1 MKKAAFSAMLMMI
14 IALFTTVSAQNWQYQ
29 TNTEEYDTMSLE
41 TYQTE
46 LADAQQRE
54 SNLKSKIATEQGI
67 IDSLKAR
74 LVDLDNQI
82 ATTIADIYRILGI
95 TEDDVLAAEAEI
107 REIRQNL
114 ELLLGLSS
122 DELLRRSREI
132 ADAEARIN
140 ALKAKP
146 VSYLWKIRDQIRD
159 LESLLAQVKANLPD
173 QILSYEVEL
182 NVGNRD
188 CLYRI
193 AGRSEVYEDATRW
206 PEIYRANKG
215 QIDRSYDRYKNNAAE
230 VKYDRPQDL
239 IFPGQVFDIPR

>member
-1 MKKAAFSAMLMMI
+1 MKKAAISALLMMI
-14 IALFTTVSAQNWQYQ
+14 IALFSTVSAQNWQYQ
-29 TNTEEYDTMSLE
+29 NNAEEYDTMSLE
-41 TYQTE
+41 TYQLE
-46 LADAQQRE
+46 LTNAQQRE
-54 SNLKSKIATEQGI
+54 TELKTQIANEQAI

-74 LVDLDNQI
+74 LVDLDAQI
-82 ATTIADIYRILGI
+82 ASTIADIYRILGI

-114 ELLLGLSS
+114 ELLLGLPS
-122 DELLRRSREI
+122 DELLRRSKEI
-132 ADAEARIN
+132 AENEARIN
-140 ALKAKP
+140 ALKEKP

-173 QILSYEVEL
+173 QIMSYEVQL

-193 AGRSEVYEDATRW
+193 AGRSEVYEDASRW
-206 PEIYRANKG
+206 PEIYRANKA
-215 QIDRSYDRYKNNAAE
+215 QIDRSYNSYKKNAAE